1 MNKLIIPFLFISNI
15 LFSQNNSIP
24 HLGKSGT
31 ATQLIVNDKPF
42 LILGGE
48 LHNSSTSTADY
59 MRPIWEQLKKKNL
72 NTAVAPVYWELVEPL
87 EGVFDFSL
95 VDSMIT
101 GVRQQ
106 NMKLVILWFGTW
118 KNGYSTYV
126 PGWVKHNTDKY
137 PLAKDKNGKSL
148 LQLSAFG
155 EETMKAD
162 AHAFK
167 ALMKHIRDFDEKE
180 QTVIMAQ
187 IENEV
192 GLFYTARDYT
202 GDKLY
207 KSEVPSD
214 LLNYLK
220 NNKIQPEI
228 EKAWKANGSKTGGRW
243 EEVFGKSDTNT
254 VDWKNLTY
262 LTEELFTV
270 YYYAHYIGAVAAAG
284 KSEYPIPMYVNAWIK
299 QPGLS
304 YPGRYPS
311 GGPVP
316 HTLDVWRVAAPSI
329 DMIAPDIYI
338 PDAISVIETYR
349 RPGNSVFVPEIRQDR
364 NAAFEAM
371 YAFGEQDILGIS
383 SFGIDDMTPEQAPIR
398 PAYAALSKV
407 KDAILKYRGTG
418 KMIGL
423 LLDSLHPTRQFD
435 LGSYKIT
442 ADIGRSAVDF
452 SLIFVGIP
460 SKEPKT
466 DLAAGIII
474 NIGPDEFILVGK
486 DFHLSLKQS
495 TANSALPLLDVEF
508 MEEGSFING
517 EWKATRRLNG
527 DESFGSMGG
536 DAGFGFKS
544 DPTIATVVFPPSD
557 KFNVLRFKIVKYK

>member
-1 MNKLIIPFLFISNI
+1 
-15 LFSQNNSIP
+15 
-24 HLGKSGT
+24 
-31 ATQLIVNDKPF
+31 
-42 LILGGE
+42 
-48 LHNSSTSTADY
+48 
-59 MRPIWEQLKKKNL
+59 
-72 NTAVAPVYWELVEPL
+72 
-87 EGVFDFSL
+87 
-95 VDSMIT
+95 
-101 GVRQQ
+101 
-106 NMKLVILWFGTW
+106 
-118 KNGYSTYV
+118 
-126 PGWVKHNTDKY
+126 
-137 PLAKDKNGKSL
+137 
-148 LQLSAFG
+148 
-155 EETMKAD
+155 
-162 AHAFK
+162 
-167 ALMKHIRDFDEKE
+167 
-180 QTVIMAQ
+180 
-187 IENEV
+187 
-192 GLFYTARDYT
+192 
-202 GDKLY
+202 
-207 KSEVPSD
+207 
-214 LLNYLK
+214 
-220 NNKIQPEI
+220 
-228 EKAWKANGSKTGGRW
+228 
-243 EEVFGKSDTNT
+243 
-254 VDWKNLTY
+254 
-262 LTEELFTV
+262 
-270 YYYAHYIGAVAAAG
+270 
-284 KSEYPIPMYVNAWIK
+284 
-299 QPGLS
+299 
-304 YPGRYPS
+304 
-311 GGPVP
+311 
-316 HTLDVWRVAAPSI
+316 LDVWRVAAPSI